1 MKRRAFI
8 AGLGSAAAW
17 PMMARA
23 QQGDRVRR
31 LGVHIGLAADDPEAK
46 ARVAAFRLGMQERG
60 WTEGRNLE
68 IVYRWAIPD
77 VERIESQAA
86 ELIGAAPEV
95 LLAANTPVVAALQR
109 GTRAIPI
116 VFVTIGDPV
125 GQGFVASLARPGG
138 NITGFT
144 GFEFSLGGKWV
155 GFLKELAPGV
165 TQMAYLFH
173 PEIGP
178 FYSLLLQSV
187 EATAASL
194 GVGTTAAPVR
204 ALDDIERSIS
214 AIATQPNSGLIVQP
228 DGYTLS
234 NRGFI
239 IELAARHRLPTIH
252 DRRIEAA
259 EGGLASYGAD
269 LLDLYRRSAA
279 YVDRVLKGES
289 PADLPVQQPLKYEL
303 VINLK
308 TAKALGLTIPETLL
322 ATADEVIQ

>member
-1 MKRRAFI
+1 MKRRTFI
-8 AGLGSAAAW
+8 AGLGSTAAW
-17 PMMARA
+17 PVAARA
-23 QQGDRVRR
+23 QQGERVRR
-31 LGVHIGLAADDPEAK
+31 VGFSGLAADDPETI
-46 ARVAAFRLGMQERG
+46 ARVAAFRLGMRERG
-60 WTEGRNLE
+60 WTEGRNLQ
-68 IVYRWAIPD
+68 IDYRWAGPD
-77 VERIESQAA
+77 PERIESQAA
-86 ELIGAAPEV
+86 ELVGALPEV
-95 LLAANTPVVAALQR
+95 LLATNTPVVAALQR
-109 GTRAIPI
+109 ATRAIPI

-155 GFLKELAPGV
+155 GFLKELVPRV
-165 TQMAYLFH
+165 TRMAYLFH

-178 FYSLLLQSV
+178 FYSLLLESV
-187 EATAASL
+187 EATAGSL
-194 GVGTTAAPVR
+194 GVETTVAPVR
-204 ALDDIERSIS
+204 VLGDIERAIS
-214 AIATQPNSGLIVQP
+214 AAAKPNSGIIVQP

-234 NRGFI
+234 NRRFI
-239 IELAARHRLPTIH
+239 IELAARHGLPTIH

-269 LLDLYRRSAA
+269 LLDLYRRCAA
-279 YVDRVLKGES
+279 YVDRVLKGEN

-303 VINLK
+303 VVNLK